1 MIMEKNYMDVAKS
14 WLGASFDEETR
25 AEVAKLIDGDPKELE
40 DRFYRTLE
48 FGTGGLRGVMGV
60 GTNRMNKY
68 TVGMATQGLANYLKQ
83 LYGDAP
89 GSVAISYDCRNN
101 SRYFAD
107 ITAGVLLRNGIK
119 VYLYS
124 DIRPTPQLSFT
135 CRYLHTNAGIMITA
149 SHNPK
154 QYNGYKVFWED
165 GSQIVDPHDRNII
178 AEVGKITDPSQVLFN
193 DDPDLKPEYIGAEVD
208 KAFLDAI
215 STLMLSPESVA
226 RHSDMKIVYT
236 PLHGTGSRTVYPF
249 LAKIGFKNVIHV
261 AEQDVN
267 DGNFP
272 TVVSPNPEEPTAMK
286 MAMELADREGAD
298 IVLAS
303 DPDADRIGLAVRDDK
318 GQIVLLNG
326 NQIVTV
332 ITAYMLERWSALGK
346 LKSGDP
352 YMIKTIV
359 TTELMAAICKKYGVQ
374 LYNVLT
380 GFKNIAR
387 VVREN
392 EGKRVYIGGGEE
404 SNGFNAGD
412 FVRDK
417 DSAVTCGLLAEC
429 AAYLLD
435 RGQSIYGYLQEI
447 YAEYGYYKEGLTSIY
462 RMGKD
467 GAAEIENIM
476 KEYRS
481 NPPKELAGSK
491 VVKVIDYLYPEKTGL
506 QKSNVLQ
513 FICEDGTITS
523 VRPSGTEPKIKFYF
537 GVRGDNADERLEA
550 LKKQFA

>member
-165 GSQIVDPHDRNII
+165 GSQIVEPHDRNII

-462 RMGKD
+462 RMGKE

>member
-89 GSVAISYDCRNN
+89 RSVAISYDCRNN

-165 GSQIVDPHDRNII
+165 GSQIVEPHDRNII

-318 GQIVLLNG
+318 GRIVLLNG

-462 RMGKD
+462 RMGKE

-537 GVRGDNADERLEA
+537 GVRGDNADERLEV

>member
-165 GSQIVDPHDRNII
+165 GSQIVEPHDRNII

-318 GQIVLLNG
+318 GRIVLLNG

-462 RMGKD
+462 RMGKE